1 MITKENIEAY
11 LLDFLEGNLSQ
22 FEIKELMDFV
32 ALHPEYN
39 NDLELNQF
47 QLMYLF
53 NFPIKQV

>member
-1 MITKENIEAY
+1 MMITKENIEAY

-39 NDLELNQF
+39 NDLELESRVSPLNLKF
-47 QLMYLF
+47 L
-53 NFPIKQV
+53 NP